1 MTRDVLATDRA
12 AQDPTEAMVRLEL
25 LLGQARELGD
35 EALLD
40 LIQAKIDKA
49 HARRVSSSGL
59 IRTNSTLNSTS
70 SPQPPAQSRAGSP
83 MSQERHAVRSEKL
96 SKRRKEAEERRRNE
110 REASPERKARLRR
123 QKLEERE
130 RALQAMEAELRE
142 EEVARAQCRPVL
154 VSGSGPSDNPLDDAM
169 AQEDPAQA
177 IVLTRDARPM
187 PFV

>member
-1 MTRDVLATDRA
+1 MSTIASATDWKRE
-12 AQDPTEAMVRLEL
+12 PTPIWGTPCPL
-25 LLGQARELGD
+25 L
-35 EALLD
+35 
-40 LIQAKIDKA
+40 
-49 HARRVSSSGL
+49 
-59 IRTNSTLNSTS
+59 
-70 SPQPPAQSRAGSP
+70 QS
-83 MSQERHAVRSEKL
+83 SEKL

-130 RALQAMEAELRE
+130 RALQAMEAELRDGE
-142 EEVARAQCRPVL
+142 EEVQQESQVHRPVL

>member
-1 MTRDVLATDRA
+1 M
-12 AQDPTEAMVRLEL
+12 
-25 LLGQARELGD
+25 
-35 EALLD
+35 
-40 LIQAKIDKA
+40 
-49 HARRVSSSGL
+49 
-59 IRTNSTLNSTS
+59 
-70 SPQPPAQSRAGSP
+70 SPK
-83 MSQERHAVRSEKL
+83 ERHAVRSEKL

-130 RALQAMEAELRE
+130 RALQAMEAELRDGE
-142 EEVARAQCRPVL
+142 EEVQQESQVNRPVL